1 VVGAILA
8 YARALEAGDL
18 AAARR
23 AFPALPDDQR
33 QGLEAFWRAGGT
45 MRTRWSIAG
54 VTVEGDVATA
64 RVSGS
69 NLVSAPRQ
77 RDSEQPVALRA
88 RLERQSGGWRLTRLG
103 S

>member
-1 VVGAILA
+1 VSAILA
-8 YARALEAGDL
+8 YARALDAGDL
-18 AAARR
+18 TAARR

-33 QGLEAFWRAGGT
+33 QGLEAFWKTGGT
-45 MRTRWSIAG
+45 LRTRWSISG
-54 VTVEGDVATA
+54 ITIEGDVATA

-69 NLVSAPRQ
+69 NLVSTPRQ

-88 RLERQSGGWRLTRLG
+88 RLERQSGTWRLSRLG

>member
-1 VVGAILA
+1 MT
-8 YARALEAGDL
+8 YARALDAGDL
-18 AAARR
+18 AAVRR

-33 QGLEAFWRAGGT
+33 QGLEAFWKAGGK
-45 MRTRWSIAG
+45 MQTRWSIGG
-54 VTVEGDVATA
+54 VAIDGDVATA

-69 NLVSAPRQ
+69 NQVSAPRQ

-88 RLERQSGGWRLTRLG
+88 RLERQSGIWRLVRLG

>member
-1 VVGAILA
+1 VTGAIQA

-33 QGLEAFWRAGGT
+33 QGLEAFWKAGGT
-45 MRTRWSIAG
+45 MRTRWSINGIAID
-54 VTVEGDVATA
+54 GDVATA
-64 RVSGS
+64 RISGS
-69 NLVSAPRQ
+69 NLVSTPRQ

-88 RLERQSGGWRLTRLG
+88 RLERQSGAWRLTRLG
-103 S
+103 N